1 MKVEEDGCEILIPIK
16 SVLCCE
22 QKLRPI
28 NGFWRCPKCNLS
40 YGPTG
45 GIAMPRKEKPK
56 PRPWYE
62 WS

>member
-45 GIAMPRKEKPK
+45 R
-56 PRPWYE
+56 R
-62 WS
+62 